1 MSEIVKKFKLK
12 RISSI
17 YSSAFTFSKIYDV
30 YHNDTDQYTNLAF
43 YIRDDDGFRQF
54 FNTLDGQLETY
65 RGHLNAKYWEV
76 IRTSKEEKTMS
87 KDFTGLKVGDKITRE
102 NDDWSWWIK
111 GKEYTVHAND
121 TGLNTH
127 CDFYIIDEE
136 NDRRWFNVDDEG
148 NLTHADLQAHFIW
161 KKPEEPETPILKD
174 GMILVCTKANDEY
187 ANFKEGNEYPV
198 QGDHDEPYIK
208 SEGNTPWF
216 GWELE
221 KLAKFGTTF
230 MVKEVEEEPETPPH
244 SITITGHNWVDLE
257 KNLREAYR
265 TVNLLSKAS
274 DKFDESTA
282 ELAKRVL
289 AFKKIGGQ

>member
-1 MSEIVKKFKLK
+1 MSEMVKKFKLK
-12 RISSI
+12 RTGKTSLSFTRDLI
-17 YSSAFTFSKIYDV
+17 YPV
-30 YHNDTDQYTNLAF
+30 YHSEMGKYTHYAF
-43 YIRDDDGFRQF
+43 YMVDDCGNRHY
-54 FNTLDGQLETY
+54 FNTLNGQVDTESTY
-65 RGHLNAKYWEV
+65 LASENWEI
-76 IRTSKEEKTMS
+76 IRTSKEEKTMT
-87 KDFTGLKVGDKITRE
+87 KDFTGLKVGDKLTRKGL
-102 NDDWSWWIK
+102 NKLGWWID
-111 GKEYTVHAND
+111 GKDYEVLEND
-121 TGLNTH
+121 TGSFTH
-127 CDFYIIDEE
+127 CSFYIIDEE
-136 NDRRWFNVDDEG
+136 QDRRWFNVDQNGKITNGEV
-148 NLTHADLQAHFIW
+148 QANFSW
-161 KKPEEPETPILKD
+161 NNPEEPETPILKD

-230 MVKEVEEEPETPPH
+230 MVKEVEEDPETPPH
-244 SITITGHNWVDLE
+244 SITITGNDWVDLE

-265 TVNLLSKAS
+265 TVKLLSNAS